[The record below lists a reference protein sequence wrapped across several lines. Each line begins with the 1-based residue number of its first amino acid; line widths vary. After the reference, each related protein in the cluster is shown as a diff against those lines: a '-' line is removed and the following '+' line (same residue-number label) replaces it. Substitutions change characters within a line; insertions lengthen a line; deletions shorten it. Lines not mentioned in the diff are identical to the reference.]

1 MNNLFRH
8 SAGPRLYIYPQPCCS
23 TETTVLAR
31 LPLVT
36 KMLLLRAATTRDKQ
50 SPF

>member
-1 MNNLFRH
+1 MNNFVRH
-8 SAGPRLYIYPQPCCS
+8 PAVPCLYIYPKPCCS
-23 TETTVLAR
+23 TQTTVLAR

-36 KMLLLRAATTRDKQ
+36 KMLLLRAATTRNKQ